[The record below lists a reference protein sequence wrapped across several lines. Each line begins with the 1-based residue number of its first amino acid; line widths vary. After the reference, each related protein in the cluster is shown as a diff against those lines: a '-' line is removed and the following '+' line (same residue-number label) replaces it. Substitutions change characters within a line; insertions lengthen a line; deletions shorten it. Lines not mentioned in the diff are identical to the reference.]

1 MSGTRYG
8 HQFGDTGLGIV
19 KRRASV
25 PGFGLRVFIGLV
37 IVLNEIVFVDVLGS
51 AGVEFVLSSAIVTIA
66 LLIQLRFAVRQDAGA
81 PADIVLFIF
90 SWLFLDLAPKV
101 QLLSMPQ
108 RLVNTSTVDIG
119 TVATTNLVC
128 ALFMVT
134 FTIVYAILSRH
145 AEVAAAPAA
154 APQQEFTARG
164 IGIAVLMCV
173 LVVGVAAPL
182 AYHSVD
188 SEEAATPAKLIMGRF
203 LLFLP
208 SATFLILLNETIRS
222 RRKLLFS
229 RVCVL
234 LLMFV
239 LVAIT
244 ENPYTEKR
252 NALGPVYLGLILV
265 LFQNWF
271 SSRNRRMLLLV
282 SGMVL
287 VFPAIAVFT
296 QNHKAILGQ
305 FSMDQFWSQIADH
318 YFSINYDS
326 WANVYTSVEIVRV
339 HGLQWG
345 HQLLGS
351 LLFFVPSSLWTS
363 KPLATGIF
371 LGNYLIAHYDMWFTN
386 LSAPLVG
393 EGYLDF
399 GYAGVVAYAAVM
411 AYLVT
416 FLNSLARRQDKWAA
430 LPLAT
435 YASVFLMI
443 VLRGSLM
450 IAMGFGVAAFLAF
463 GLASAMLS
471 VKLGARQTRRVGREI
486 GRPPTR
492 VSLGHRG

>member
-1 MSGTRYG
+1 MGTR
-8 HQFGDTGLGIV
+8 
-19 KRRASV
+19 KASV
-25 PGFGLRVFIGLV
+25 PGFGLRVLIGLV
-37 IVLNEIVFVDVLGS
+37 IVLNEIVFVNVLGS

-108 RLVNTSTVDIG
+108 RLVNTSTVDVG

-164 IGIAVLMCV
+164 IGIAVFICV

-182 AYHSVD
+182 AYHSVGN
-188 SEEAATPAKLIMGRF
+188 EEAATPAKLIMSRF

-234 LLMFV
+234 LLMFI

-271 SSRNRRMLLLV
+271 SSRNRRMFLLV

-305 FSMDQFWSQIADH
+305 FSMNQFWEQIADH

-371 LGNYLIAHYDMWFTN
+371 LGNYLTAHYDMWFTN

-399 GYAGVVAYAAVM
+399 GYAGVVVYAAVM
-411 AYLVT
+411 AYVVT
-416 FLNSLARRQDKWAA
+416 LLNSLARRQDKWAA
-430 LPLAT
+430 LPMAI

-450 IAMGFGVAAFLAF
+450 IAMGFAVAAFLAF
-463 GLASAMLS
+463 RLASAMLS
-471 VKLGARQTRRVGREI
+471 LKLGVRQTRRVGREI
-486 GRPPTR
+486 ARPPTG
-492 VSLGHRG
+492 VSLRHGG